1 MLSQKDKLRPRDR
14 KWILFVIIIPIIIV
28 SVMFMP
34 PKDFRIKQG
43 TLVTYEGG
51 DKKVIIPR
59 TVKTIS
65 SKAFD
70 STIVDI
76 LIVRG
81 NVKKIEEGAFA
92 YSKISKFVFKEGVEE
107 IDENALRNTDPKEIL
122 FPKSLK
128 TGVSLD
134 NRLKDEEVFVY
145 LVKDSFIDKYYKDN
159 PPKGNIKIKYN
170 YNERVK
176 KYD

>member
-14 KWILFVIIIPIIIV
+14 KWILIIILIPLIIV
-28 SVMFMP
+28 CVMFIP
-34 PKDFRIKQG
+34 PKDFRIKSG

-51 DKKVIIPR
+51 AKEVIIPR

-70 STIVDI
+70 STVVDI
-76 LIVRG
+76 IIVGG
-81 NVKKIEEGAFA
+81 NVKKVEEGAFA
-92 YSKISKFVFKEGVEE
+92 YSKISKFIFKEGVEK

-134 NRLKDEEVFVY
+134 NLLTNEEVFVY
-145 LVKDSFIDKYYKDN
+145 LVKDSYIDKYYKDN
-159 PPKGNIKIKYN
+159 PPKENIKIKYS